1 MKNLEIIVYNEYD
14 SLGFRNDFRIGLR
27 FFNKEHKKEETGEKM
42 KNYKLLIQYDGGRY
56 KGWQRLGNGD
66 QSIQGKIENVLTEM
80 VGEKIEIIGCSRTDA
95 GVHALSQ
102 VANFKMNKEMT
113 EKEVMNYL
121 NHYLPNDISISKV
134 AIVPDRFH
142 ARYNAKDK
150 TYVYKI
156 WNKSYT
162 NPFMRK
168 YSMHVEKKLNV
179 KRMEQAAAYF
189 VGKHD
194 FTAFSNAKSKK
205 KSMVKEIYSIDIK
218 EVEGFLEIRVSG
230 DGFLYNMVRKIV
242 GTLIEIGLGKIEADA
257 IPAIIA
263 EKDRSL
269 TGMMAEANGLFL
281 EKVQF

>member
-1 MKNLEIIVYNEYD
+1 
-14 SLGFRNDFRIGLR
+14 
-27 FFNKEHKKEETGEKM
+27 M
-42 KNYKLLIQYDGGRY
+42 KNYKMLIQYDGGRY

-102 VANFKMNKEMT
+102 VANFKMKKEMT

-134 AIVPDRFH
+134 QIVPDRFH

-150 TYVYKI
+150 TYLYKI

-162 NPFMRK
+162 HPFMRK
-168 YSMHVEKKLNV
+168 YSMHVEKRLNL
-179 KRMEQAAAYF
+179 KKMEQAAAYF

-205 KSMVKEIYSIDIK
+205 KSMVKEVYFVDIK
-218 EVEGFLEIRVSG
+218 EVDGFIEIRVSG
-230 DGFLYNMVRKIV
+230 DGFLYNMVRKMV
-242 GTLIEIGLGKIEADA
+242 GTLIEVGLGKIEANA
-257 IPAIIA
+257 IPAIM
-263 EKDRSL
+263 ETKDRSL

-281 EKVQF
+281 EKIKF

>member
-1 MKNLEIIVYNEYD
+1 MNI
-14 SLGFRNDFRIGLR
+14 
-27 FFNKEHKKEETGEKM
+27 
-42 KNYKLLIQYDGGRY
+42 KLTIQYDGGRY

-95 GVHALSQ
+95 GVHALNQ
-102 VANFKMNKEMT
+102 VANFKMEKEM
-113 EKEVMNYL
+113 ELSEIHSYL
-121 NHYLPNDISISKV
+121 NRYLPNDISILQV
-134 AIVPDRFH
+134 ENVHDRFH
-142 ARYNAKDK
+142 ARYNAKNK

-156 WNKSYT
+156 WNEQYT

-168 YSMHVEKKLNV
+168 YSMHVDKALNIQ
-179 KRMEQAAAYF
+179 KMKAAAEYF

-205 KSMVKEIYSIDIK
+205 KSMVRDIYSIHIEK
-218 EVEGFLEIRVSG
+218 EAGFIQISVTG

-242 GTLIEIGLGKIEADA
+242 GSLIEVGLGKINSEQ
-257 IPAIIA
+257 IPYIL
-263 EKDRSL
+263 EQKDRSM

-281 EKVQF
+281 EKVTF